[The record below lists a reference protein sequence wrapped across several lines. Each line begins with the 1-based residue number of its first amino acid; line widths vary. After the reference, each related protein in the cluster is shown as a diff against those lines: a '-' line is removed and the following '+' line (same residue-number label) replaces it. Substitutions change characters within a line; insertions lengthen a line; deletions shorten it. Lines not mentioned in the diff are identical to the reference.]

1 VDDAL
6 LAGVERIVFEPTLR
20 QMASEG
26 APYRGVLYAGLM
38 ITPNGPSVIEFNCRF
53 GDPETQVV
61 LPVLGDDLLQD
72 LWAIGSGE
80 TWRPAASVRPAIG
93 AAVTTVL
100 ASRGYPDA
108 PAKGVPVSVPK
119 VLPPDTLLFHAGTTL
134 DASGTLRTSGGR
146 VLCAT

>member
-1 VDDAL
+1 
-6 LAGVERIVFEPTLR
+6 
-20 QMASEG
+20 
-26 APYRGVLYAGLM
+26 
-38 ITPNGPSVIEFNCRF
+38 
-53 GDPETQVV
+53 
-61 LPVLGDDLLQD
+61 VLGDDLLQD

-80 TWRPAASVRPAIG
+80 TWRPETSVRAATG

-134 DASGTLRTSGGR
+134 DSSGTLRTSGGR
-146 VLCAT
+146 VLCATGLGVDIASARAASQALAEAVSFDGKQFRRDIAWREAARARAS